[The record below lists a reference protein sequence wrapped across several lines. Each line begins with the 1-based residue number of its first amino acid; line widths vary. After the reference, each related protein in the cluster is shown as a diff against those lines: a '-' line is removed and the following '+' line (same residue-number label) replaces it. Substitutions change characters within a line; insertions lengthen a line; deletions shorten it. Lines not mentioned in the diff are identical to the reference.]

1 MKHLASNLLTPSK
14 KNTQQKI
21 KGVSATKVVR
31 MLIMVQGG
39 EDLHYYFV
47 KVAEKPSMEVWGRRT
62 NTTILADV
70 F

>member
-1 MKHLASNLLTPSK
+1 
-14 KNTQQKI
+14 
-21 KGVSATKVVR
+21 

-70 F
+70 FWRQSNLEGTLRNP